1 MIWGY
6 HHLRKPPYKSEFVL
20 LILFFSSSRGFHR
33 FCTPQSNR
41 FLHPVYLGGDK
52 FWYIAGGEGEEAFIT
67 RKDWNAETV
76 NIQSLAILDDWF
88 DGKPNFNTA
97 QATKVWSLVMFLK
110 KTWSS
115 FWMLQYWIL
124 FVGRRVTFVV
134 GIRVISAIQWLAF
147 TAGVYWL
154 LTKELGS
161 PDMFRLHH
169 LDGLLLIF
177 DDCWFFDSPGCVDK
191 WQSNCWIRM
200 N

>member
-88 DGKPNFNTA
+88 DGKPKNTA
-97 QATKVWSLVMFLK
+97 QPTKVWSLVMFLK
-110 KTWSS
+110 KTGLVFEYFLWDVVS
-115 FWMLQYWIL
+115 L
-124 FVGRRVTFVV
+124 FCWDPCDLSNPMV
-134 GIRVISAIQWLAF
+134 
-147 TAGVYWL
+147 GVYCRSS
-154 LTKELGS
+154 LTSYKRVGQPRHVFS
-161 PDMFRLHH
+161 LHH

-177 DDCWFFDSPGCVDK
+177 DDCWFFDSPG
-191 WQSNCWIRM
+191 WMCW
-200 N
+200 